1 MEISQDVSLD
11 ISYDLIVGGNVD
23 SKDSENNINSKV
35 EENYMNNDVKEKK
48 NAGCDYEAEKH
59 LHFLKNEAFVEKP
72 DIQDDKVY
80 CDEQKSFT

>member
-23 SKDSENNINSKV
+23 SKDSENNINSEV

-59 LHFLKNEAFVEKP
+59 LNFSEE
-72 DIQDDKVY
+72 
-80 CDEQKSFT
+80 